1 MNGALKWMAEHPIA
15 GNMIMII
22 ALIAGIAAA
31 LSIRQTTFPEFDLDT
46 VSISVPYDGA
56 TPLEVTQ
63 SIIRPIEEQLASISG
78 IDEVTATASQG
89 RGSITVSF
97 LAGEDIIEKL
107 DEVKTEIDR
116 ITVFPDGA
124 DEPTVVRS
132 DNNSR
137 VLEIAVHGQ
146 ANLDTL
152 AREAE
157 RLKDELISLDAIS
170 FAETQNVP
178 EREITL
184 AFDRDTLRAF
194 GISLQDVASI
204 VRANSLELPGGDVDS
219 ESVSVP
225 IRTLGRNFTAEEFG
239 EIVIRTSDNGARV
252 LLRDIATITDGFEDD
267 DILQRYAGEPAVTV
281 NLFRVGDEQVL
292 DVAEAARTHIENSFR
307 ASLPAGVSV
316 TLWQDESVVLQS
328 RLDLLIK
335 NAFTGL
341 MLVVICL
348 ALFLDVR
355 LAAWCAANIATAFAG
370 TFVIMTVLDLSVNM
384 ISLFGFILAIGI
396 VVDNAIVISEKIFK
410 NGEDGISPRRAAVEG
425 VQRVAVP
432 VTFSALTTIVAFVPL
447 TQMPAPLGS
456 FLIDIPIIVMIVLTL
471 SLLQSLFVLPNNL
484 SAMRVGP
491 DYRAP
496 LAFRPLGWIRRGIDG
511 ALQWFINRPLNAVL
525 HFTTKR
531 FLVPI
536 AGVVAAMIMTV
547 GLLAHGYVK
556 FEFFPSIDGDY
567 VIANVELV
575 DGTSLVRTERVA
587 EDLRTA
593 AERAAAQ
600 LADELSLDPQTGQP
614 IIVDINTVVGRS
626 AAGGGPFAQRAST
639 NSAVANVTVQ
649 IVSAEERDW
658 PTAAFETR
666 WLNEI
671 ETIAGLS
678 SLTVSS
684 SLVDAGSAI
693 ALELS
698 VPDGMDVT
706 PIVEDV
712 RAQFNAIPGVF
723 GIQDD
728 ATAGR
733 PEYTLALKDEA
744 RTYGV
749 TLNDLATQVRAGFF
763 GIEATRV
770 QRGSDDVQVMVRY
783 NDNDRQGLVDL
794 LDTDI
799 VTASGASVP
808 LSVVAQVNEG
818 VASTQISRRNSR
830 TITTITADVD
840 TAVITAQEAN
850 GLIRSDLLPLLSER
864 YPGLIVDFGGEQRTQ
879 GEAQAALGQA
889 TGIALLVIFA
899 LLALIFRSYIQ
910 PIVVMIAIPLG
921 LIGAVVGHYLVG
933 VSIGLLSIFGIIGL
947 AGVVINNSLVM
958 IDLFNEYIE
967 KGMDTRTAV
976 IEGTKD
982 RFRPILL
989 TSITTFLGIFPLIM
1003 ETSIQAQFLIPLAVS
1018 IGFGVLF
1025 GTFIIVLAVPAFFI
1039 AQSRLFFTFKK
1050 PAEESNVAR
1059 ETVTAKA
1066 EPTAANVGATNV
1078 GAANDDDRPSELPVA
1093 AE

>member
-1 MNGALKWMAEHPIA
+1 MNGALKWMAEHPVA
-15 GNMIMII
+15 GNMVMII
-22 ALIAGIAAA
+22 TLIAGIVTA

-56 TPLEVTQ
+56 APVEVTQ
-63 SIIRPIEEQLASISG
+63 SIIRPIEEQLAAIDG
-78 IDEVTATASQG
+78 IDEITATASQG
-89 RGSITVSF
+89 RGSLTVSF
-97 LAGEDIIEKL
+97 LSGEDIVEKL

-116 ITVFPDGA
+116 ITVFPEDA
-124 DEPTVVRS
+124 EEPIVIRS
-132 DNNSR
+132 TNSSR
-137 VLEIAVHGQ
+137 VLEIAVHGS
-146 ANLDTL
+146 ADLTVL
-152 AREAE
+152 TREAE
-157 RLKDELISLDAIS
+157 RLKDELVGLDAIS
-170 FAETQNVP
+170 FVETQNIP
-178 EREITL
+178 EREIAL
-184 AFDRDTLRAF
+184 SFNRDTLAAYQLTLED
-194 GISLQDVASI
+194 IAAI
-204 VRANSLELPGGDVDS
+204 VGANSLELPGGDVDS
-219 ESVSVP
+219 DDVSVP
-225 IRTLGRNFTAEEFG
+225 IRTLGRNFTGEEFG
-239 EIVIRTSDNGARV
+239 DIVIRTGENGDQV
-252 LLRDIATITDGFEDD
+252 LLRDLAFITDGFEDND
-267 DILQRYAGEPAVTV
+267 LAQRFAGEPAVTV
-281 NLFRVGDEQVL
+281 NVFRVGNEQVL
-292 DVAEAARTHIENSFR
+292 DVAEAARNHIETVFN
-307 ASLPAGVSV
+307 ASLPTGVSV
-316 TLWQDESVVLQS
+316 TIWQDESVVLQS

-335 NAFTGL
+335 SAFTGL

-355 LAAWCAANIATAFAG
+355 LAFWCAVNIATAFAG
-370 TFVIMTVLDLSVNM
+370 TFVLMRILDLSINM

-410 NGEDGISPRRAAVEG
+410 NGEEGASPRVAAVEG

-447 TQMPAPLGS
+447 TQMPAPLGN

-471 SLLQSLFVLPNNL
+471 SLLQSLFILPHCL
-484 SAMRVGP
+484 SSMRVGP
-491 DYRAP
+491 DYRSP
-496 LAFRPLGWIRRGIDG
+496 LAFRPLSWVRGAINA
-511 ALQWFINRPLNAVL
+511 ALQWFIRKPLNAVL

-536 AGVVAAMIMTV
+536 AGVVAAMMLTI

-556 FEFFPSIDGDY
+556 FEFFPSIDGEY
-567 VIANVELV
+567 VIANIELV
-575 DGTSLVRTERVA
+575 EGTSLNRTELVA
-587 EDLRTA
+587 EDIRLA
-593 AERAAAQ
+593 AERAEAR
-600 LADELSLDPQTGQP
+600 LSSELGLQGP
-614 IIVDINTVVGRS
+614 IIVDINTVTGRS
-626 AAGGGPFAQRAST
+626 AAGGGPFGGMATTS
-639 NSAVANVTVQ
+639 SSVANVTVQ
-649 IVSAEERDW
+649 ILSAEDRDW
-658 PTAAFETR
+658 PTASFETA
-666 WLNEI
+666 WLGEI
-671 ETIAGLS
+671 EEIAGLS

-684 SLVDAGSAI
+684 SIVDAGSAI

-698 VPDGMDVT
+698 VPDGADVR

-712 RAQFNAIPGVF
+712 RTQLNAIPGVF

-728 ATAGR
+728 ASAGR
-733 PEYTLALKDEA
+733 PEFTLSLRDEA

-749 TLNDLATQVRAGFF
+749 TLSDLATQVRSGFF

-770 QRGSDDVQVMVRY
+770 QRGSDDVKVMVRY
-783 NDNDRQGLVDL
+783 ADDDRQSKVDL

-799 VTASGASVP
+799 RTASGALVP
-808 LSVVAQVNEG
+808 LSVVAELRQDA
-818 VASTQISRRNSR
+818 ASTQISRRNSR

-850 GLIRSDLLPLLSER
+850 GIIRSDFLPVLSDR

-889 TGIALLVIFA
+889 TIMALLAIFA

-910 PIVVMIAIPLG
+910 PIIVMIAIPLG
-921 LIGAVVGHYLVG
+921 LIGAVVGHYIMG

-958 IDLFNEYIE
+958 IDLYNEFLE
-967 KGMDTRTAV
+967 KGIDTRTAV

-1003 ETSIQAQFLIPLAVS
+1003 ETSLQAQFLIPLAVS

-1039 AQSRLFFTFKK
+1039 AQARLFFTFKK
-1050 PAEESNVAR
+1050 PASE
-1059 ETVTAKA
+1059 AK
-1066 EPTAANVGATNV
+1066 PKDAAAQGPSPS
-1078 GAANDDDRPSELPVA
+1078 NDDERDPGFPVA
-1093 AE
+1093 AQ